1 MQSLFRLENE
11 TNVGGVELRQW
22 AFAQA
27 GLLKN
32 IEKIEHFYRDYPTAV
47 ESSHLL
53 VRLIQSIAV
62 SRNLTFDR
70 YVANCTALSLNV
82 AQSLKLTSG
91 LSKGQVWDG
100 VFYGNGTKE
109 IIIGHDTLFPIQD
122 TYENWKDL
130 HPVTVLQHN
139 QTNTVLMLP
148 DGRVSSL
155 DKGVAVIAIN
165 IPMLMAMYY
174 RFNQE
179 QDGEEAIGR
188 PRRTIYQF
196 VCSYALA
203 GMMRTHLDCVIVN
216 RLYNRISGTPVTPAI
231 RKHSFFLTDF
241 DYALDAVMDQ
251 QLVFLRNMKKRFS
264 GVLRA
269 IQLPMSGNMWEFAK
283 LPAVPETLQAE
294 WALVASRIKLIALM
308 CLAQKDSDR
317 INTRELSM
325 IRRLAKMH
333 QTRQVIKNN
342 LGFEAFYSIASY
354 LDIAGI
360 E

>member
-32 IEKIEHFYRDYPTAV
+32 IEKIEQYYQDYPTAV

-62 SRNLTFDR
+62 SRNLPFDR

-100 VFYGNGTKE
+100 VFYGSGTKE
-109 IIIGHDTLFPIQD
+109 IVMGHDTLFPI
-122 TYENWKDL
+122 YETHTNWKSL
-130 HPVTVLQHN
+130 HPVTVLQHS
-139 QTNTVLMLP
+139 QTNTALMLP

-174 RFNQE
+174 CFNEE
-179 QDGEEAIGR
+179 QDKEEANGK

-203 GMMRTHLDCVIVN
+203 GMMRSHLDCVIVN
-216 RLYNRISGTPVTPAI
+216 RLYNRISGAPVTPAI
-231 RKHSFFLTDF
+231 RKHSFFLN
-241 DYALDAVMDQ
+241 DYDAALDTVADQ
-251 QLVFLRNMKKRFS
+251 QVLFLRNMRKRFS
-264 GVLRA
+264 GVLKA

-283 LPAVPETLQAE
+283 LPSIPETLQAE

-308 CLAQKDSDR
+308 CLAQNDYQR
-317 INTRELSM
+317 INNRELVM

-333 QTRQVIKNN
+333 QTRQVIKNI
-342 LGFEAFYSIASY
+342 LGFEAYFQLAPY
-354 LDIAGI
+354 LDIVGI

>member
-1 MQSLFRLENE
+1 MQSLFRLEKE

-22 AFAQA
+22 SFAQA

-32 IEKIEHFYRDYPTAV
+32 IEKIEQYYRDYPTAV

-62 SRNLTFDR
+62 SRKLSFDR

-100 VFYGNGTKE
+100 VFYGSGTKE
-109 IIIGHDTLFPIQD
+109 IIIGHDTLFPL
-122 TYENWKDL
+122 YESYDNWKDL
-130 HPVTVLQHN
+130 RPVTVLQHS
-139 QTNTVLMLP
+139 QTNTALLLP

-155 DKGVAVIAIN
+155 DKGVAVIAVN

-174 RFNQE
+174 RFNEE
-179 QDGEEAIGR
+179 QDDEEAAGR
-188 PRRTIYQF
+188 PRRTILQF

-203 GMMRTHLDCVIVN
+203 GMMRSHLDCVFVN
-216 RLYNRISGTPVTPAI
+216 RLYNRISGAPVTPAI
-231 RKHSFFLTDF
+231 RKHSFFLN
-241 DYALDAVMDQ
+241 DYDAAIDSIMDQ
-251 QLVFLRNMKKRFS
+251 QVAFLRNMKKRFS
-264 GVLRA
+264 GVLKA
-269 IQLPMSGNMWEFAK
+269 IQLPMSSDMWEFGK

-308 CLAQKDSDR
+308 CLVQKDYER

-333 QTRQVIKNN
+333 QTRQLIKNN
-342 LGFEAFYSIASY
+342 LGFEAYFQLAPY
-354 LDIAGI
+354 LDIVGI